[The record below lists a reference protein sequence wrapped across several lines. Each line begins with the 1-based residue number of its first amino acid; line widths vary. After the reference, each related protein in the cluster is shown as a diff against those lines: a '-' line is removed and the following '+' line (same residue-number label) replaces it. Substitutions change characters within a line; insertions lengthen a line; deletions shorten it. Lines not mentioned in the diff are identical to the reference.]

1 LVNDLLRQPQRVKF
15 ADTQDMVSEMLN
27 SCPVL
32 PLSRSQSHEAQGE
45 AAMIAILA
53 QKGLSLFGRMPA
65 KPSPEREK
73 LIGLL
78 DMLVDE
84 CNREAELVDDFAHAP
99 DRFGT
104 LASEAAQRFYRI
116 EPDRIAERL
125 LRH

>member
-1 LVNDLLRQPQRVKF
+1 
-15 ADTQDMVSEMLN
+15 
-27 SCPVL
+27 
-32 PLSRSQSHEAQGE
+32 
-45 AAMIAILA
+45 MIGILA
-53 QKGLSLFGRMPA
+53 QKGLSLFGRMPV

-84 CNREAELVDDFAHAP
+84 CNREAELVDDLAGVSEGYGP
-99 DRFGT
+99 
-104 LASEAAQRFYRI
+104 LASEAVRRFYRI